1 MFVFVFLHLDTFL
14 LKQSSGFLF
23 WRGCF
28 RPKCEVDERFPHF
41 TKKAAFSQFLCSWKS
56 CQRGFFQGPFFKLS
70 CTFIFTQFR
79 ADGMLRVELL
89 SRHVHNREKDR
100 RCPHY
105 ENSALWLKVFVLA
118 CSYFETAG
126 TFQWQIELWLVRQK
140 KNNLPSVETK
150 GVLALSWTKTRQQ
163 TCWRVELKGS
173 CRLIHF
179 AWAAPW
185 NIYAYF
191 FFSHIT
197 V

>member
-1 MFVFVFLHLDTFL
+1 M
-14 LKQSSGFLF
+14 LKQTAVFSFEGDVFGPNVKLMRDSPTLQ
-23 WRGCF
+23 
-28 RPKCEVDERFPHF
+28 
-41 TKKAAFSQFLCSWKS
+41 KKAAFSQVLCSWKC

-126 TFQWQIELWLVRQK
+126 TFDWQIELWLVRQK
-140 KNNLPSVETK
+140 KKKPTVCLNKRCFGFQSPSRTPKRGNKPAEE
-150 GVLALSWTKTRQQ
+150 LS
-163 TCWRVELKGS
+163 
-173 CRLIHF
+173 
-179 AWAAPW
+179 
-185 NIYAYF
+185 
-191 FFSHIT
+191 
-197 V
+197 

>member
-1 MFVFVFLHLDTFL
+1 M
-14 LKQSSGFLF
+14 
-23 WRGCF
+23 
-28 RPKCEVDERFPHF
+28 
-41 TKKAAFSQFLCSWKS
+41 LCSWKC
-56 CQRGFFQGPFFKLS
+56 CQWNFFQGPFFKLS
-70 CTFIFTQFR
+70 CTFIFTQLR

-105 ENSALWLKVFVLA
+105 ENSALRLKVFVLA
-118 CSYFETAG
+118 CSCFEKAR
-126 TFQWQIELWLVRQK
+126 TFEWQIELWLVRQK
-140 KNNLPSVETK
+140 YNLKKTTVCLNKRCCGFQSP
-150 GVLALSWTKTRQQ
+150 SWTKTRQQ

-191 FFSHIT
+191 FIFTHNGLNLRHLATKLSSDIK